1 MRKLILFLIGSCCF
15 VSGSHAQVDGPVL
28 TTAAL
33 RTKSLET
40 VVELVKAA
48 PGRYKALCGAASS
61 TDVYA
66 TKTAFWDFPDR
77 YIWSKADGTV
87 AQYNSSSHWYA
98 AKDSTIEVFN
108 KISTMLENGTGVAGA
123 FTEGQFEYANTWTFP
138 NKVDADKKIYDLVM
152 KVYLG
157 ESDGKWKVTFLCT
170 NNYKR

>member
-1 MRKLILFLIGSCCF
+1 MRNLILVLIGSFCF
-15 VSGSHAQVDGPVL
+15 ASVSHAQVDEPVL

-33 RTKSLET
+33 RTKSLAT

-48 PGRYKALCGAASS
+48 PGRYKNLCDAARS

-66 TKTAFWDFPDR
+66 TKAAFWDFPDR

-87 AQYNSSSHWYA
+87 AQYNSSSRWYA
-98 AKDSTIEVFN
+98 TKDSTIEVLN
-108 KISTMLENGTGVAGA
+108 KISTMLEDGIGVAGT

-138 NKVDADKKIYDLVM
+138 KKVDADKKVYDLVM

-157 ESDGKWKVTFLCT
+157 ESDGKWKVTFLCM
-170 NNYKR
+170 NSYKR